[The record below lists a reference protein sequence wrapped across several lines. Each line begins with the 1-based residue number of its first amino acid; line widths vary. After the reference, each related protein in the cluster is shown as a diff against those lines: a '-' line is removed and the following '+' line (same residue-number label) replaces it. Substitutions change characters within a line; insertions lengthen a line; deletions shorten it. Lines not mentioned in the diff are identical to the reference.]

1 MFVFA
6 LLFAQSPRRTFTSIN
21 IQIQMKIQLQIQ
33 IQIQIVS
40 PVDARLDG
48 SEPA

>member
-21 IQIQMKIQLQIQ
+21 IQIQMKIQ
-33 IQIQIVS
+33 IQIVS

>member
-33 IQIQIVS
+33 IQIVS

>member
-1 MFVFA
+1 MSVFV
-6 LLFAQSPRRTFTSIN
+6 LLFAQGPRRTFTSIK
-21 IQIQMKIQLQIQ
+21 IQIQMKIQ

>member
-6 LLFAQSPRRTFTSIN
+6 LLFAQSPRRTFTSIK
-21 IQIQMKIQLQIQ
+21 IQIQMKIQ